1 MSMTLRSVKSLFAFV
16 VVLGAGLALAGAP
29 ATTVAPAATAA
40 PLVLDWRV
48 IGTGTGTNACPT
60 TAGVTSCTFS
70 GNATGDHVGSSTY
83 SVTVTEGPILL
94 ESNGSGGP
102 NAAQGEC
109 AISSG
114 SANNMVIAADGSKIF
129 FNTVGLLCNEGPM
142 GTPPHYNGTY
152 RITGGTGRF
161 SAASGGGSLV
171 ATLAPTASGVEVSF
185 IKIDGTI
192 NF

>member
-1 MSMTLRSVKSLFAFV
+1 MAPTPA
-16 VVLGAGLALAGAP
+16 AP
-29 ATTVAPAATAA
+29 APASARVME
-40 PLVLDWRV
+40 VLDWQV
-48 IGTGTGTNACPT
+48 IGTGTGSCPT
-60 TAGVTSCTFS
+60 STTGIIVCTFS

-129 FNTVGLLCNEGPM
+129 FNTVGLLCNEGSVVPV
-142 GTPPHYNGTY
+142 TPLHYNGTY
-152 RITGGTGRF
+152 RITPATSGRF
-161 SAASGGGSLV
+161 AAAVGGGSLV
-171 ATLAPTASGVEVSF
+171 ATLTNPVQPATPPAVPVSF